1 MVMSNFKV
9 DYAFFDV
16 SHERYNII
24 QKNIVTAIICMSQ
37 HGALKI
43 NDDLFD
49 AFSYALFWGLRQHDH
64 GYFSEYC
71 RYAISD
77 AEPGSESCIKR
88 TYALANADERFPC
101 IRTIV
106 KGGRYNANHVEKTYS
121 YHPVNDADFPL
132 GVRIYKHN
140 MNSDK
145 NDKGEISITSETS
158 FIDVGLD
165 EIFAGKS
172 PDLFF
177 GHYDTTLSEL
187 SLVVSNKIN
196 RTYFGGN
203 REKIRASIIDI
214 SCSAFFQAQPDVPDI
229 SEGIGIG
236 GRTKQSRRSKTK
248 RRSRRNERN
257 ERNERNNSK
266 KRNRISRTGRSRR
279 TRKNIK
285 K

>member
-1 MVMSNFKV
+1 MPSPKPRHNHTSSTSKHVTPKSARPRLSPKHGSIFKKGGGGKKRVKSKRTPSVTLVSSRQKSAIDSRLSKSSRFLKIVRTIQKVSYGIKSRLFSLVTGCVKMVMNKFKV

-106 KGGRYNANHVEKTYS
+106 KRGRYNANHVEK
-121 YHPVNDADFPL
+121 N
-132 GVRIYKHN
+132 I
-140 MNSDK
+140 
-145 NDKGEISITSETS
+145 
-158 FIDVGLD
+158 FIP
-165 EIFAGKS
+165 S
-172 PDLFF
+172 
-177 GHYDTTLSEL
+177 
-187 SLVVSNKIN
+187 
-196 RTYFGGN
+196 
-203 REKIRASIIDI
+203 
-214 SCSAFFQAQPDVPDI
+214 
-229 SEGIGIG
+229 
-236 GRTKQSRRSKTK
+236 SK
-248 RRSRRNERN
+248 RC
-257 ERNERNNSK
+257 
-266 KRNRISRTGRSRR
+266 
-279 TRKNIK
+279 
-285 K
+285 